1 MLKLRTQ
8 ILRDAGVIDAD
19 VADFTNAVIDLM
31 AADCPGIPVDRTEAF
46 TTHLAMSV
54 QRIKHGEDVAEALDP
69 AAWQEVQELP
79 VFAAAVR
86 FRDKMLAL
94 CPVAFP
100 DSEAQY
106 ILVHICNMLGAG

>member
-1 MLKLRTQ
+1 MLKQRTR

-19 VADFTNAVIDLM
+19 VADLTDAVIDLM
-31 AADCPGIPVDRTEAF
+31 ATDCPDVPTDRAEAF

-54 QRIKHGEDVAEALDP
+54 QRIKHSEAVAEELDP
-69 AAWQEVQELP
+69 DAWQEVQELP
-79 VFAAAVR
+79 VFPAAVR

-94 CPVAFP
+94 SPIAFP

-106 ILVHICNMLGAG
+106 ILVHICNMLGAE